1 MENTKLFDKWLS
13 INPQWETRYENELL
27 RQFTDYGRG
36 ENSLRESRGKIFG
49 AGYELYIVAF
59 FIGLYYNQ
67 RKPLTE
73 DSSKRKGFGHKVE
86 YWGNIETR
94 LGRQAYPKIREYIF
108 VALVA
113 RTDFDFIALEKGELS
128 LDDAV
133 SALKCTMEE
142 YANYGFDFIKDK
154 LEDNPE
160 YFYKDLG
167 FLEVFLQ
174 MKNRRRTKV
183 ELPDS
188 LD

>member
-1 MENTKLFDKWLS
+1 MEKTKLFDKWLS
-13 INPQWETRYENELL
+13 INPQWETKYEEEIRL
-27 RQFTDYGRG
+27 FTDYGRG
-36 ENSLRESRGKIFG
+36 ENSLRESRGKVFG

-67 RKPLTE
+67 RKPLT
-73 DSSKRKGFGHKVE
+73 DDASKRKGFGHKVE

-94 LGRQAYPKIREYIF
+94 LGRQAYPKIREYMF
-108 VALVA
+108 VASVA
-113 RTDFDFIALEKGELS
+113 RTDFDFIALEKGDLTLEA
-128 LDDAV
+128 AV

-142 YANYGFDFIKDK
+142 YANYGFDFIRDK

-160 YFYKDLG
+160 YFYKDPG

-174 MKNRRRTKV
+174 MNARKRSKASK
-183 ELPDS
+183 PDS